1 MRPVALALLVIGLVL
16 GPGYFV
22 YAKFF
27 SGGSAGTYP
36 LTPRSGGF
44 EPVAFSLVPE
54 ASPARLVL
62 RLSVQYGPSHDGAS
76 VPRNRYLTT
85 VTRGGAQVAESPFE
99 LVANSVES
107 SFQELV
113 WDLATLEVAD
123 PGEYRLTLEEIS
135 PPGMQ
140 VTGASVELRRNVLT
154 ADLRVVWAGAGLI
167 ALAVVMLVLG
177 P

>member
-1 MRPVALALLVIGLVL
+1 MRPVALALLVVGLVL

-27 SGGSAGTYP
+27 SGGSAGSFP
-36 LTPRSGGF
+36 LTARQGGF
-44 EPVAFSLVPE
+44 EPVAFALAPE

-76 VPRNRYLTT
+76 VPRNRYRTT
-85 VTRGGAQVAESPFE
+85 VTRGAAQVAGSPFE

-107 SFQELV
+107 SFQEFV
-113 WDLATLEVAD
+113 WDLATLEVAA
-123 PGEYRLTLEEIS
+123 PGEYRLTLEETS

-140 VTGASVELRRNVLT
+140 VTGASVDLRRNVLDP
-154 ADLRVVWAGAGLI
+154 DLRVVWAGAGLI
-167 ALAVVMLVLG
+167 GLAVAMLVLG

>member
-1 MRPVALALLVIGLVL
+1 MRPVALALLVLGLLL

-27 SGGSAGTYP
+27 SGTAAASHP
-36 LTPRSGGF
+36 LVPRQGGF
-44 EPVAFSLVPE
+44 EPVTFTVAPE
-54 ASPARLVL
+54 ASPLRLVL

-76 VPRNRYLTT
+76 VPRNRYRA
-85 VTRGGAQVAESPFE
+85 VVSRGGVSVSEREVE

-107 SFQELV
+107 SFQEFA
-113 WDLATLEVAD
+113 WDLATLEVAG
-123 PGEYRLTLEEIS
+123 PGEYRLSLEETS

-140 VTGASVELRRNVLT
+140 VTGASVALRRNVMDP
-154 ADLRVVWAGAGLI
+154 DLRVVWAGAGLI
-167 ALAVVMLVLG
+167 GLAVAVLILA